1 MTGLTGSRVIVVDDD
16 ENDALPI
23 LKAFAK
29 KGIPT
34 AFFDGSL
41 SGLPLK
47 RDRLLGVR
55 LAILD
60 MDLIGGGVS
69 NKSKA
74 AALVKCLEK
83 ILNPN
88 NGPYAVLAWTNNP
101 DLLEVFENY
110 VCLAANFPKPI
121 FSVMLTKAECRNK
134 REKLGNLEVISKKLD
149 DKLMQVSPLMFLQAW
164 EEKCF
169 SAATQVTN
177 TLSDLASGGA
187 AELDEWRSLWKTQLL
202 ELMHAMSEEA
212 VGKNLNNESVFNG
225 LFTSL
230 NPLHADRMESITAE
244 LSASLAKNSTE
255 IIAASTDCG
264 IDRKARINS
273 MLHLSFENL
282 KHFTAGNLY
291 KFSSE
296 RKPKWMPNIQKLLE
310 DVIQGKKGTKHT
322 LTKIDEVSKASVPVL
337 VEVSAACDHAQKN
350 IRVTRFIF
358 GLIIPAAERKNLNY
372 RAGFIWEFG
381 PFFLEQLIADA
392 GQYYFYFSARDI
404 VTLDLKKALKMK
416 AVARIRRQALS
427 DLQFWLAQHSARPG
441 IMLLRTR

>member
-1 MTGLTGSRVIVVDDD
+1 MTGLNGARVIVVDDD

-23 LKAFAK
+23 LKAFAR

-74 AALVKCLEK
+74 AALVKCLER

-101 DLLEVFENY
+101 DLLEVFEDY

-149 DKLMQVSPLMFLQAW
+149 DKLMQISPLMFLQAW

-169 SAATQVTN
+169 SAATEVTN
-177 TLSDLASGGA
+177 TLSDLASSGA

-202 ELMHAMSEEA
+202 KLMHAMSGEA
-212 VGKNLNNESVFNG
+212 VGTKLSEDLVLGG
-225 LFTSL
+225 LYSSL
-230 NPLHADRMESITAE
+230 NPLHTDRLESNTAA
-244 LSASLAKNSTE
+244 LSASLNSTE
-255 IIAASTDCG
+255 IIKAPADPG
-264 IDRKARINS
+264 IERKARINS

-282 KHFTAGNLY
+282 EHFTAGNLY
-291 KFSSE
+291 KFSSK
-296 RKPKWMPNIQKLLE
+296 RKPKWMPNPHQLLE
-310 DVIQGKKGTKHT
+310 DFIHGKKGTEQTSK
-322 LTKIDEVSKASVPVL
+322 KIDKISKSSVPVL
-337 VEVSAACDHAQKN
+337 VEISAACDHAQKN
-350 IRVTRFIF
+350 IRVARFIF
-358 GLIIPAAERKNLNY
+358 GLIVPAAERKKLNC

-381 PFFLEQLIADA
+381 PFFLEKLIADA

-404 VTLDLKKALKMK
+404 VALDLKKALKMK

-427 DLQFWLAQHSARPG
+427 DLQFWLAHHSARPG
-441 IMLLRTR
+441 MMLLRSG